1 MLGHADSRG
10 RGRSSIKKMQ
20 KDKEAEDLSFLLDEE
35 VLTRMED
42 GKAEAKVDM
51 QERLKARVASNMK
64 AFLMSGQGKQ
74 IQALVDDAAEPEQD
88 AVDEPQPKLFSPA
101 VDAAQSLQEV
111 VEELNQKKPETL
123 NRTIIH
129 KCCLE

>member
-1 MLGHADSRG
+1 MSLIEREDAFMLGHADSRG

-74 IQALVDDAAEPEQD
+74 I
-88 AVDEPQPKLFSPA
+88 
-101 VDAAQSLQEV
+101 
-111 VEELNQKKPETL
+111 
-123 NRTIIH
+123 
-129 KCCLE
+129 